1 MKRKF
6 VIMAFAAAVMLVSS
20 CQEKIQTTK
29 AMVKKTTDTTLVA
42 TIDKYDIVFDIKQA
56 RCDNGAVMAGDSVTI
71 HYIGDLRD
79 KKAKALL
86 LKLMPQKGTVVEAK
100 YDPSKELLT
109 KPMTP
114 EEQKEFE
121 EGIEFAKKN
130 GH

>member
-1 MKRKF
+1 
-6 VIMAFAAAVMLVSS
+6 
-20 CQEKIQTTK
+20 
-29 AMVKKTTDTTLVA
+29 
-42 TIDKYDIVFDIKQA
+42 
-56 RCDNGAVMAGDSVTI
+56 
-71 HYIGDLRD
+71 
-79 KKAKALL
+79 
-86 LKLMPQKGTVVEAK
+86 MPQKGTVVEAK